1 MPLYLTQKLSQCLEH
16 LIGENTPQNHTRLK
30 VSALIAC
37 MGVTPANRER
47 LGGRTKEKLQLLD
60 AALTNGTFQE
70 IKTHLIQFILES
82 QQDFGRS
89 SITLPSTSFDRLTLP
104 SSPPDT

>member
-16 LIGENTPQNHTRLK
+16 LIGENTPQNHTRVK

-47 LGGRTKEKLQLLD
+47 LSARTRENIQLLD
-60 AALTNGTFQE
+60 AAIIDGNFQE
-70 IKTHLIQFILES
+70 IKTRLIQLILES
-82 QQDFGRS
+82 QQDYGRS
-89 SITLPSTSFDRLTLP
+89 SVTLPSASFDRLTLP
-104 SSPPDT
+104 SSPPNT